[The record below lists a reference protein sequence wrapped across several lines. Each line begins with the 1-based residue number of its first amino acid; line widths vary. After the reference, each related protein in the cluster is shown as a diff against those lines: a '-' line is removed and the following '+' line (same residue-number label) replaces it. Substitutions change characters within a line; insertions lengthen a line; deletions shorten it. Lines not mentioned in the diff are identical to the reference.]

1 MPYNV
6 NRDSGFAERQ
16 SWVQVDDT
24 TVPTLTGDEGT
35 TTNNK
40 DKRFASLVYTVNPSD
55 INISGAEINVDAV
68 GLNDSGTVKLSG
80 DQLKV
85 FDQGVIDAINNQTTT
100 VELSSVGLDDS
111 GIVKVSGDQL
121 KVFDQGVIDAINNQ
135 TTTVELSAVGINDSG
150 DVGVTPSGQ
159 LEVYDSET
167 IAKLIELNIRDNY
180 SRIIEEDTSGNVYF
194 AHAPIGTSRATSGWR
209 IYKLD
214 EMGNRSWA
222 DNGKFSQP
230 TNIPLSGHTFSY

>member
-16 SWVQVDDT
+16 SWIQVDDT
-24 TVPTLTGDEGT
+24 TVGSLTGSEGISA
-35 TTNNK
+35 NSK
-40 DKRFASLVYTVNPSD
+40 DKRFASLVYSVNPSQ
-55 INISGAEINVDAV
+55 INISGGVSIDTV
-68 GLNDSGTVKLSG
+68 GLKPSVHVGTTGGNLNVI
-80 DQLKV
+80 
-85 FDQGVIDAINNQTTT
+85 DQGVIDAI
-100 VELSSVGLDDS
+100 
-111 GIVKVSGDQL
+111 K
-121 KVFDQGVIDAINNQ
+121 NQ

-150 DVGVTPSGQ
+150 DVGVTTSGE
-159 LEVYDSET
+159 LKVHDSGSL
-167 IAKLIELNIRDNY
+167 AKLIELNIRDNY

-214 EMGNRSWA
+214 EDGNRSWA
-222 DNGKFSQP
+222 DNGNFSQP